1 MAPRGT
7 VRDGDERHR
16 MTDLPPS
23 GARKGEYA
31 GPATRLA
38 AYAVDVAVS
47 TILLAV
53 LVVGAVV
60 VLALV
65 TGAEVKLRV
74 PSEIGA
80 PATAVWLF
88 LYFFVSWATTG
99 KTPGMSL
106 LGLRVADRDGGEVR
120 PGRAALRSLVF
131 PLSFI
136 GGLGLIGILIGR
148 EHRALHDVIAGTIVV
163 YDRDEAAP

>member
-1 MAPRGT
+1 
-7 VRDGDERHR
+7 
-16 MTDLPPS
+16 MTEPAS
-23 GARKGEYA
+23 ASSETGEYA

-47 TILLAV
+47 TILLTV

-60 VLALV
+60 AVDLV
-65 TGAEVKLRV
+65 TGAEITLRV
-74 PSEIGA
+74 DSAIGA

-88 LYFFVSWATTG
+88 LYFFASWATVG
-99 KTPGMSL
+99 KTPGMAL
-106 LGLRVADRDGGEVR
+106 LGLRVTDRDGDDVGPR
-120 PGRAALRSLVF
+120 RAALRSLVF
-131 PLSFI
+131 PLSFV

-163 YDRDEAAP
+163 YDGARPMT